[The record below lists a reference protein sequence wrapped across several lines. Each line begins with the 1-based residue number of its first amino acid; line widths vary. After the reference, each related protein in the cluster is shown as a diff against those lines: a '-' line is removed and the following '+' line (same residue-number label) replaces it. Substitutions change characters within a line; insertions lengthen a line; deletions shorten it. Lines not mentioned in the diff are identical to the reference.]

1 MFQCDFF
8 MFFHRTVEEAD
19 ILFYFLISCISNSYS
34 FVFLYIGFLA
44 INCLI
49 DIFIDIHVGIVF
61 VTAHFDYMTLHN
73 KNFNIQ
79 DIHQINLFWMIVE
92 ARVWFRKKN
101 SKYSIYISI
110 HLIEVVN
117 VKMLHMTNLFKKH
130 TVRLSTE
137 SSDLSITN
145 RLENNL

>member
-1 MFQCDFF
+1 MY
-8 MFFHRTVEEAD
+8 EAG

-49 DIFIDIHVGIVF
+49 AVAARVYHEL
-61 VTAHFDYMTLHN
+61 YMTLHN

-101 SKYSIYISI
+101 SKYDYSIYISI
-110 HLIEVVN
+110 HLIEADLIRDIYGLARVN
-117 VKMLHMTNLFKKH
+117 NSYTAYKH
-130 TVRLSTE
+130 QSTWRSEDE

-145 RLENNL
+145 RLEKNL